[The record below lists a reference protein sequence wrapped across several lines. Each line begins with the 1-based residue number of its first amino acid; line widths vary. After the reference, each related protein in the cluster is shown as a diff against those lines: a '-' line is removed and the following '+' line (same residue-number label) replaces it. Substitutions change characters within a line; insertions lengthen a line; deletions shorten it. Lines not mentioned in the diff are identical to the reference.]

1 MKKVAV
7 LGPIL
12 ARWKDHVYLMKP
24 FDKLSNQKLKFKAID
39 PLIFC
44 YGCDSLKQAKNNFLG
59 WLKLNKNEYDIFMG
73 FALGGTLIQTVFDEG
88 ILDDKKVILFSSP
101 SIADERLKSKI
112 SKILDYLDKADL
124 TSALIAKE
132 KIAANLDDYVI
143 NYKLSKMEKIEAIER
158 MQLGFNL
165 ILQANLSVLEK
176 VPKNTKV
183 YIGEKSQL
191 ATPNNVKLPTDKQV
205 IVPNASM
212 RLFQD
217 NLDFMLNELDKTIK
231 EWCCE

>member
-24 FDKLSNQKLKFKAID
+24 FDELPNQELKFKAID
-39 PLIFC
+39 PLTFC
-44 YGCDSLKQAKNNFLG
+44 YGCDSLGQAKNNFLD

-73 FALGGTLIQTVFDEG
+73 FALGGTLIQTVFDDG
-88 ILDDKKVILFSSP
+88 ILDDKKVVLFSSP
-101 SIADERLKSKI
+101 SIADEGLKSKLGE
-112 SKILDYLDKADL
+112 ILEYLYKADL
-124 TSALIAKE
+124 TKALIAKE
-132 KIAANLDDYVI
+132 KIVANLDDYDI
-143 NYKLSKMEKIEAIER
+143 EYELSEVEEKEAIER
-158 MQLGFNL
+158 MQLGLNL
-165 ILQANLSVLEK
+165 ILQANLSILEK

-191 ATPNNVKLPTDKQV
+191 ATPNNVKLPANKMV

-217 NLDFMLNELDKTIK
+217 NLDFMLNELEKTIK
-231 EWCCE
+231 EWRCE

>member
-7 LGPIL
+7 IGPIL

-24 FDKLSNQKLKFKAID
+24 FDKLLNQELRFEAID
-39 PLIFC
+39 PLTFC
-44 YGCDSLKQAKNNFLG
+44 YGCDSLEQARNNFLG

-73 FALGGTLIQTVFDEG
+73 FALGGTLIQTVFDDG
-88 ILDDKKVILFSSP
+88 TLDDKKVILFSSP
-101 SIADERLKSKI
+101 SIADKGLKTKI
-112 SKILDYLDKADL
+112 GKILEYLDKADL
-124 TSALIAKE
+124 TNALITKE

-143 NYKLSKMEKIEAIER
+143 KHELSEIEEKEAIER

-165 ILQANLSVLEK
+165 ILQANLSILEK

-191 ATPNNVKLPTDKQV
+191 ATLNNVRLPTNKQV

-231 EWCCE
+231 E